1 MSSSIYAPENIKN
14 ILKRPF
20 INLGYTENHLH
31 LDWPFVHPD
40 LVEPDPTKKSPIVDL
55 AAFTHPYRHN
65 LDTTSIVV
73 KIENGNLPLSMS
85 TRKQIAEGLKY
96 TLAPV
101 LILVDSQKVD
111 IWLNG
116 NGYGIQH
123 QETFELDEFTTE
135 FPNKYR
141 RKFSP
146 QALAKVRGG
155 QLTFFDMGYLD
166 FSGLYHVTRE
176 ALVKHFHEGVIK
188 ARQLLREGDID
199 FPQIETLSRVAIS
212 LLAARILED
221 KDYFGDLKTPTLDP
235 HELLDMASRKAD
247 AFFTHTVNND
257 LSLFSDEVL
266 QPLMAH
272 LAGPIT
278 FRGVTEEMI
287 GYFYEKALVSERR
300 KRATGK
306 EAEMH
311 LKGIHYTPLKVAQNI
326 LNRIP
331 LETIRPEKRHII
343 DPTCGSGSFLL
354 AATDRLD
361 NLYDPREISL
371 DKKTYLE
378 DYVTGNDI
386 DPIAIQVARL
396 SYLLN
401 HVSKGNQDEPIEPTL
416 IEKDALKLT
425 EQDFKL
431 APSIIVGNPP
441 FSEDPAQRDQIATR
455 FLNKALELLPE
466 GGYLAMIM
474 PQSFLDS
481 DRQGCPEERKKLMEN
496 CELLEVWKMPEG
508 AVGLEAEYPTA
519 AILAFRS
526 NGGKGKSPVRIYQAV
541 SRKKEAVSAIHE
553 HGRFTFSYVVPNT
566 QSWREHPKNSVL
578 TSPLESLWNLLQD
591 CPRLEDITE
600 DWPGIHT
607 LPSKGAE
614 YSSIKPSR
622 GRWELY
628 LWRQEFLQPYY
639 LENPK
644 KLGGDRK
651 FVRYEC
657 ERVYVMVGEHE
668 RDFLSKK
675 LIVTSS
681 THQNASVR
689 FRAAIDE
696 YNTFPEHH
704 FRCFKIKPEYKEKYS
719 LEWLVGVLN
728 SLIPQAWAFSHG
740 SPRGVTKNVFR
751 TIPLPET
758 VNNEIIELVKQH
770 RNASTE
776 EHEAIRKEI
785 DRLVLQ
791 SYGIPQEDWGEIERF
806 IEGMINPWV
815 EGSEKAHRHVGATQT
830 VTGHV
835 ISLDSVEKQRIELFI
850 DIFCHGDETI
860 NIRIPKFMPGWAL
873 REGQSFRAKLDKSIF
888 TVEELEKNSYA
899 LHDFRPLP
907 YAYKS
912 YGELVIA
919 VFGKQMKSR
928 FLQGGSSD

>member
-481 DRQGCPEERKKLMEN
+481 DRQGCPEVRQKLLEN
-496 CELLEVWKMPEG
+496 CELLEVWKMPEKS
-508 AVGLEAEYPTA
+508 VGLEAEYPTT

-526 NGGKGKSPVRIYQAV
+526 NGGKNKLPVRIYQTV
-541 SRKKEAVSAIHE
+541 SRRKKEAVSAIHE
-553 HGRFTFSYVVPNT
+553 HGRFTFSYIVPNI
-566 QSWREHPKNSVL
+566 QSWREHPKNLIL
-578 TSPLESLWNLLQD
+578 TSPLESLWDGLQD
-591 CPRLEDITE
+591 CQQLGVITL
-600 DWPGIHT
+600 DWSGIT
-607 LPSKGAE
+607 TRPNMEAQ
-614 YSSIKPSR
+614 YSSKRCPG

-628 LWRQEFLQPYY
+628 LDEEENLEPYY
-639 LENPK
+639 IELERFRR
-644 KLGGDRK
+644 DRK
-651 FVRYEC
+651 FVRYE
-657 ERVYVMVGEHE
+657 RKYVYRMGKSHE
-668 RDFLSKK
+668 QDFLSTK
-675 LIVTSS
+675 LIVTSR
-681 THQNASVR
+681 THKNAPVR

-696 YNTFPEHH
+696 YGTFPGNN
-704 FRCFKIKPEYKEKYS
+704 FRCFKIIPEHKEKYS

-728 SLIPQAWAFSHG
+728 SPVAQAWAYSHG
-740 SPRGVTKNVFR
+740 SPRVVTANVFR

-758 VNNEIIELVKQH
+758 VNSKIAELVKQH
-770 RNASTE
+770 RDANAE
-776 EHEAIRKEI
+776 ERETIREEI

-791 SYGIPQEDWGEIERF
+791 SYGISQEDWAEIERF

-815 EGSEKAHRHVGATQT
+815 EGSKEAHRHVGATQT

-835 ISLDSVEKQRIELFI
+835 MSLQLSEQRIELFI
-850 DIFCHGDETI
+850 NAFCLGDETI
-860 NIRIPKFMPGWAL
+860 NICIPKFMPGWAL
-873 REGQSFRAKLDKSIF
+873 RVGQAFKAKLDKCIF
-888 TVEELEKNSYA
+888 TVEELEKNPYA
-899 LHDFRPLP
+899 LHDFRPLR

-919 VFGKQMKSR
+919 VLGKQGVFSN
-928 FLQGGSSD
+928 